1 MLIAVI
7 IGAILMSAQ
16 WKPGVSITIAEVR
29 LELQDLVR
37 YAIFLLVAIA
47 SVVLTRKEHRAANGF
62 TWGPIKE
69 VAILFAGIFVCI
81 VPVMA
86 MLQAGSNGA
95 FRAVLGMVTRGDGSE
110 TIVTSGSGANRTHRI
125 VRQTYPQLPSSI
137 LPDISA
143 AQLPAGVQPQYT
155 ITSGNGY
162 RVVQVTWS
170 Y

>member
-1 MLIAVI
+1 MASDRTIIAHASDLDTS
-7 IGAILMSAQ
+7 GA
-16 WKPGVSITIAEVR
+16 
-29 LELQDLVR
+29 
-37 YAIFLLVAIA
+37 
-47 SVVLTRKEHRAANGF
+47 GF
-62 TWGPIKE
+62 T
-69 VAILFAGIFVCI
+69 
-81 VPVMA
+81 
-86 MLQAGSNGA
+86 
-95 FRAVLGMVTRGDGSE
+95 VTRGDGSE
-110 TIVTSGSGANRTHRI
+110 TIVTSGSGAYRTHRI